1 MLGSTK
7 EEENRPV
14 RRRSGGS
21 SRGSPGFT
29 SKGGAD
35 QVRSRR
41 GLQADA
47 WLGYVAG
54 LELLPHGHEAAARG
68 VDRDGTVNGYERELD
83 KLTEALALDP

>member
-1 MLGSTK
+1 VSAATEDGTGQSPVVLTRLYEQGRG
-7 EEENRPV
+7 RP
-14 RRRSGGS
+14 G
-21 SRGSPGFT
+21 
-29 SKGGAD
+29 

-68 VDRDGTVNGYERELD
+68 VDRDGTVNGYGRELD